1 MQKDAT
7 DALEKMT
14 SVLKVESARGERYDS
29 LFEGAKSLVNGLG
42 GILRVVSH
50 EANVYDSHSQKKSH
64 IKASFINA
72 DERLSRKSRKL
83 AFRSRISSPYL
94 WARRSERDASD
105 AQLQVENLF
114 KISIVN
120 EKKLQ

>member
-1 MQKDAT
+1 
-7 DALEKMT
+7 MT

-83 AFRSRISSPYL
+83 AFRSRTSFLAYL

>member
-1 MQKDAT
+1 
-7 DALEKMT
+7 MT

-50 EANVYDSHSQKKSH
+50 EANVYDSHSQKSH

-72 DERLSRKSRKL
+72 DERLSRRSRKL
-83 AFRSRISSPYL
+83 AFRSRTSSPYL
-94 WARRSERDASD
+94 WTRRSERDASD
-105 AQLQVENLF
+105 AQLQVEYLF